1 MYIRILL
8 ILLTFSFCQA
18 KAINSNFI
26 EFKKQDN
33 FIKII
38 RVHNI
43 DEFIKLKINKK
54 NVYNWDLRIL
64 EHDRISADIN
74 NLINSN
80 KNDLSNF
87 KKIKNNSYFQIDKY
101 GLVELIDNG
110 FISTITNLKK
120 NEISDLWFY
129 DKRINK
135 NYNIKFI
142 SKNYNSIIQNE
153 NIENVNFL
161 DIFFSKKVNKSYEII
176 NYHKS
181 KLNLKIDD
189 LIKMCDDCLSNNKI
203 NNTKSLELILIP
215 KSYYIHFLSS
225 FLSVFIFLLLT
236 IYFFYEKFKK

>member
-80 KNDLSNF
+80 KNDLSNY
-87 KKIKNNSYFQIDKY
+87 KK
-101 GLVELIDNG
+101 
-110 FISTITNLKK
+110 KK
-120 NEISDLWFY
+120 E
-129 DKRINK
+129 
-135 NYNIKFI
+135 
-142 SKNYNSIIQNE
+142 Q
-153 NIENVNFL
+153 FL
-161 DIFFSKKVNKSYEII
+161 FSNR
-176 NYHKS
+176 
-181 KLNLKIDD
+181 
-189 LIKMCDDCLSNNKI
+189 
-203 NNTKSLELILIP
+203 
-215 KSYYIHFLSS
+215 
-225 FLSVFIFLLLT
+225 
-236 IYFFYEKFKK
+236 